1 MVYVKRSNKRNLKSK
16 TLSRK
21 NIYTKTSA
29 KSQSNQIVALTK
41 RVSALSKRNRLEL
54 LRYPVGV
61 STTNQTFDSSA
72 LSAIQFTQLVNMNA
86 FCKGSWTH
94 LRKFAMHGIL
104 SYADND
110 STATPRPSGIS
121 QAATARLIIWQNL
134 RSNST
139 GMTLDDI
146 LSIGSVGADYQM
158 NTVRPL
164 RDGVTSVAKILY
176 HRVFNISHQ
185 RPQVPF
191 KVNISKLLNYHREDN
206 ASFAYGRGSIFIGW
220 VTSGLEWTPGGYIET
235 IHLVQQPTVFYHE
248 EQ

>member
-1 MVYVKRSNKRNLKSK
+1 MVYVKRSNKRNSKSK
-16 TLSRK
+16 ALSRK

-61 STTNQTFDSSA
+61 STTSVTFDSSA
-72 LSAIQFTQLVNMNA
+72 LSAVQYTQAVNMVS

-94 LRKFAMHGIL
+94 LRKFAVHGIL

-110 STATPRPSGIS
+110 SAATPRPSGIS

-134 RSNST
+134 RSNSSA
-139 GMTLDDI
+139 MTLDDI
-146 LSIGSVGADYQM
+146 LSVGWSGADYQM

-176 HRVFNISHQ
+176 HKVFNISHQ
-185 RPQVPF
+185 RPQIPF
-191 KVNISKLLNYHREDN
+191 KISINKLLNYHKEDN
-206 ASFAYGRGSIFIGW
+206 AAFTIGRGSIYIAW
-220 VTSGLEWTPGGYIET
+220 VTSGLEWTAGGYIET
-235 IHLVQQPTVFYHE
+235 INLVSQPTVFYHE